1 MIWEEKGEGQSAQQW
16 GTKHND
22 IGPHHSNME
31 YRMIGSMVSE
41 SSTNKWHGL
50 QARVGCWFEQ
60 VQAKYVLNWGKFQVL
75 VGCPKAD
82 RRKIW
87 EGQQGDILGW
97 KLSWNYIRNTIFL
110 GYSNE
115 LSNLAEIFSEEV
127 EVDDNTTG
135 IVLVEAK
142 SLKVIGVTRIF
153 FTESKKVDSS
163 AIFRT

>member
-1 MIWEEKGEGQSAQQW
+1 
-16 GTKHND
+16 
-22 IGPHHSNME
+22 
-31 YRMIGSMVSE
+31 
-41 SSTNKWHGL
+41 
-50 QARVGCWFEQ
+50 
-60 VQAKYVLNWGKFQVL
+60 
-75 VGCPKAD
+75 
-82 RRKIW
+82 
-87 EGQQGDILGW
+87 
-97 KLSWNYIRNTIFL
+97 L

-142 SLKVIGVTRIF
+142 SFKVIGVTRIF